1 MLRPLA
7 CLTALLLAA
16 SVAAAQQPGKPTPLT
31 LSPAAAVSPASTY
44 RLLPQGRDLTPG
56 NAAALYYRSMAVFAE
71 NRTLLDELN
80 GGQWDKWLG
89 MPLAELPLDQVA
101 GKLEAFDGVFREL
114 DQAACRRQCD
124 WQLSDRPEGATLIL
138 PEVQKSRQLVRV
150 LAVRVRYHVARAQF
164 PEAARVLATG
174 YAMARHMGQGPTLI
188 HVLVGAALA
197 YILDARLEELIAQP
211 GAPNLYWA
219 LTMLPRPFI
228 DPLPAIDGEA
238 VMVERTWPG
247 LKRLEEGPL
256 TARQVAEIRE
266 EFRRV
271 FREFRFKEPSLL
283 DEAAQAWEQAQT
295 LPRARKALLAEGFTA
310 EQLDA
315 MQPFQVVGL
324 YCLREYRRTLDD
336 FTAWFRVPDFAREP
350 GYQRARDRMHTAG
363 RRLEQLVL
371 HPALVLSNQGFLGAP
386 AFDKVFLAVGRLD
399 RRFAALRCVEAI
411 RLHAAAHGGKLPASL
426 KELTEVPLPVDPITH
441 KPFEYEGHGDKAR
454 LSAPLQNG
462 AKTPPYERLAYE
474 ITLRP

>member
-1 MLRPLA
+1 MSRTLA
-7 CLTALLLAA
+7 CLTALLTAA
-16 SVAAAQQPGKPTPLT
+16 SVATAQQPGEPTPLT
-31 LSPAAAVSPASTY
+31 LSPAAVVSPTSTY

-56 NAAALYYRSMAVFAE
+56 NAAALYYRSLAVFAE
-71 NRTLLDELN
+71 NRTLLEELN
-80 GGQWDKWLG
+80 SGQWEKWLG

-124 WQLSDRPEGATLIL
+124 WQLSDRSEGAALIL
-138 PEVQKSRQLVRV
+138 PEVQKSRQLIQV
-150 LAVRVRYHVARAQF
+150 LGVRVRYHVARARY
-164 PEAARVLATG
+164 PEAVRALATG
-174 YAMARHMGQGPTLI
+174 YALARRMGQGPSLI

-219 LTMLPRPFI
+219 LTVLPRPFI
-228 DPLPAIDGEA
+228 DPLPAIDEEDL
-238 VMVERTWPG
+238 MVERTWPG
-247 LKRLEEGPL
+247 LRRLEEGPL
-256 TARQVAEIRE
+256 TAKQVAEIRE
-266 EFRRV
+266 GFRRV
-271 FREFRFKEPSLL
+271 FRDFGFKEPSVL

-315 MQPFQVVGL
+315 MQPFQVVAV

-350 GYQRARDRMHTAG
+350 GYQRARDRMHGAG
-363 RRLEQLVL
+363 LQLEQLVL
-371 HPALVLSNQGFLGAP
+371 HPRRVLSNNAFLGAP
-386 AFDKVFLAVGRLD
+386 AFDKAFLAVGRVD

-411 RLHAAAHGGKLPASL
+411 RLHAAAHDGKLPASL
-426 KELTEVPLPVDPITH
+426 KEVTEVPLPADPITH
-441 KPFEYEGHGDKAR
+441 KPFAYEVHGDKAR
-454 LSAPLQNG
+454 LAAPLQNG

-474 ITLRP
+474 IALRH